1 MKLKYVFV
9 GDLNSIN
16 LEIINKSHN
25 YIKNK
30 VKYIL
35 IGNIKD
41 IIKYLIKI
49 KSEIKVNEIIDPI
62 EFKNYDKNFLN
73 IFNINNKSRYKYK
86 NLINQINISNQL
98 SKITNRDLVTM
109 PIDKSIFKK
118 KMDFI
123 GMTEYLGKI
132 NNKKTYMLMYGNKFS
147 IIPFTTHINPKKIS
161 KYIKDYKI
169 REFLLNSLDL
179 IKDNNYSLNFRE
191 IRFLCYNPH
200 CGENGMLGNEDI
212 IIHKEIKKIKQISGT
227 IPADSA
233 FNKLSKGI
241 LFLSTY
247 HDQALIPFKI
257 LNQKSFNMTLG
268 LNYRRLSP
276 SHGTAKNIKFKNF
289 SDNKSFIKCM
299 KF

>member
-62 EFKNYDKNFLN
+62 EFKNYDKNFFN
-73 IFNINNKSRYKYK
+73 IFNVNNKSRYKYK

-179 IKDNNYSLNFRE
+179 IKDTNYSINFRE

-212 IIHKEIKKIKQISGT
+212 IIDKEIKKIKQISGT